1 MPLGSSIVFHPDNII
16 PVVVSIFL
24 FLMYTLIT
32 LIDTNTAIREFAVGG
47 EAVSSFKF
55 LYSYLAGL
63 YTYFLK
69 LTTSLFTLYLLL
81 TMIRVAIVVIFNI
94 FRPVDSASSANA
106 EALAYQ
112 GDMFSKVKE
121 AMRNNGLWIFGLYM
135 VERFLVFFLAY
146 SPILFLLI
154 LVVYSAKIYNQKKI
168 IAMDDPEKRTRVVS
182 TLHSQTF
189 FFLVMCILLV
199 ISYFV
204 YLLSSSLIEGKG
216 DLR

>member
-1 MPLGSSIVFHPDNII
+1 MPLGSTIVFQADNII
-16 PVVVSIFL
+16 PVAVSIFL

-47 EAVSSFKF
+47 EPVSSFKF

-94 FRPVDSASSANA
+94 FKPVDAGSSANA
-106 EALAYQ
+106 MAQAYQ

-154 LVVYSAKIYNQKKI
+154 LLVYSAKIYNAKKI
-168 IAMDDPEKRTRVVS
+168 AAMDDPEKRTRVVA
-182 TLHSQTF
+182 TFHNQTF
-189 FFLVMCILLV
+189 FFLVMCVVVV
-199 ISYFV
+199 IAYFI
-204 YLLSSSLIEGKG
+204 YILSSSLKP
-216 DLR
+216 